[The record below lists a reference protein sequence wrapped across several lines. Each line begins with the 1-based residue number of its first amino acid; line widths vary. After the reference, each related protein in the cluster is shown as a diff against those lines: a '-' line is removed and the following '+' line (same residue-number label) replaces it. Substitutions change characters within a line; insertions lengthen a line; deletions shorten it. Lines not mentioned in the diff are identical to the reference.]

1 MTINSIA
8 NALQPPAQ
16 QPPPAVVTATAW
28 DHFVNTHPSAHLLQ
42 TSGWGRLKQQFGW
55 RDEGIALLDSAG
67 QVQAGALL
75 LLRQVAGLT
84 IAYSPKGPLTNWHDR
99 PLTQEL
105 LDTMVAKSRA
115 LGATVLK
122 LEPELADTP
131 ANRALLTSF
140 GCHPSRQTI
149 QPRSTTM
156 IDISGSEDAIME
168 AMKSKW
174 RYNIRLAK
182 RKEVVVREATP
193 ADLPAFNAL
202 MGVTGERDGFAV
214 HSAAYYAAAYDRFV
228 PQQAVFLL
236 AEYAGQPLAAIVVA
250 VAGKTAWY
258 LWGAS
263 SDRERNRMPNHA
275 LQWAG
280 IQWARQR
287 GATCYDFWGIPDD
300 IGKVAMGVAHGDGS
314 GVPVDD
320 LPLDVEALPSGELW
334 GVYRFKQGF
343 GGKVVRYVGAWDLPI
358 NSVGYKLYDFGLAAR
373 DKVQEIQRFR
383 DSHALVQ
390 KARHSLNRSIAQSPV
405 AQSLNLHVIRSQSEW
420 QKTLAG
426 LPNPHVLQSWEW
438 GEIKG
443 QTEWVAERLALRDGD
458 KVKAAFQFLW
468 RQPIPGLPLRIGYLP
483 KGPVVDW
490 SDLDLVEATL
500 TQIEAHARQR
510 HCIFVKID
518 PDVREDTTLGR
529 TILHTLG
536 RRGWRFSDDQIQFKN
551 TAFTNL
557 SMGEDAL
564 LEALKSKWRYN
575 VRLAERRG
583 IQVRQ
588 GNRTDLAAFYQLY
601 VETGQR
607 DGFLVRPFAYY
618 RTTWETFLQA
628 QKERN
633 NPAGGVLLLA
643 EHAEEPAPVAGIFLF
658 RYGQRAWY
666 FYGASSERR
675 RRDMPNYLLQWS
687 ALCWSLAQGCTVYDW
702 WGAPTQLEDEKDQMQ
717 GVWQFKQGFEAEFQ
731 PHIGAWD
738 FPVMPTLYQAY
749 RELFPL
755 VLEQLRRVKR

>member
-1 MTINSIA
+1 MTIHSIE
-8 NALQPPAQ
+8 NALLPTEQ
-16 QPPPAVVTATAW
+16 QPQPTVVPAAAW
-28 DHFVNTHPSAHLLQ
+28 DHFVDTHPAAHLLQ
-42 TSGWGRLKQQFGW
+42 TSGWGRLKQPFGW
-55 RDEGIALLDSAG
+55 RNEGVALLDGAG

-75 LLRQVAGLT
+75 LLRRVAGLT
-84 IAYSPKGPLTNWHDR
+84 IAYTPKGPLTNWQDR
-99 PLTQEL
+99 ALTQEL
-105 LDTMVAKSRA
+105 LAAMVAQSRR

-131 ANRALLTSF
+131 ANRALLASY
-140 GCHPSRQTI
+140 GCQPSRQTI

-156 IDISGSEDAIME
+156 IDISGAEEAILD

-182 RKEVVVREATP
+182 RKEVTVREAT
-193 ADLPAFNAL
+193 AGDLPAFNEL

-214 HSAAYYAAAYDRFV
+214 HSAAYYAAAYELLV
-228 PQQAVFLL
+228 PHHAVFLL
-236 AEYAGQPLAAIVVA
+236 AEYAGQPLAAIVIAA
-250 VAGKTAWY
+250 VGKTAWY

-300 IGKVAMGVAHGDGS
+300 IGKVALGVANGDGS
-314 GVPVDD
+314 GTPVDD
-320 LPLDVEALPSGELW
+320 LPLDLEVVPAGELW

-358 NSVGYKLYDFGLAAR
+358 HPVGYKVYDFGLMVREKIREIKRLRDAR
-373 DKVQEIQRFR
+373 P
-383 DSHALVQ
+383 LVN
-390 KARHSLNRSIAQSPV
+390 KPV
-405 AQSLNLHVIRSQSEW
+405 AENNLSISPSLHLHPIRTQSEW
-420 QKTLAG
+420 QKTLAA

-438 GEIKG
+438 GAIKG
-443 QTEWVAERLALRDGD
+443 QTEWVAERFAVQRGD
-458 KVKAAFQFLW
+458 KTSAAFQFLW

-490 SDLDLVEATL
+490 TDLDLVEATL
-500 TQIEAHARQR
+500 AKIEAHARWR
-510 HCIFVKID
+510 KCIFVKID

-536 RRGWRFSDDQIQFKN
+536 RRGWYFSDDQIQFKN

-557 SMGEDAL
+557 SIGEEAL
-564 LEALKSKWRYN
+564 LDGLKSKWRYN

-583 IQVRQ
+583 IHIRQ
-588 GNRTDLAAFYQLY
+588 GTAADLSAFYQLY
-601 VETGQR
+601 AETGQR

-618 RTTWETFLQA
+618 RTTWETFLNA
-628 QKERN
+628 QKDRN

-643 EHAEEPAPVAGIFLF
+643 EHNEEQAPVAGVFLF

-702 WGAPTQLEDEKDQMQ
+702 WGAPTQLADEQDQMQ

-749 RELFPL
+749 REAFPL
-755 VLEQLRRVKR
+755 VLDLLRKAVRRS